1 MSTASSVV
9 HKQSSQW
16 IKLQAV
22 PSSFHQSEK
31 DCKHNLYTHTAYWVI
46 QWIIQA
52 SESTKPQPCNQEL
65 CTWKFGADTGNIIL
79 VFPAKNTSASSTA
92 SGYGLP
98 FNSHSET
105 TNILCN
111 KQIQLAWIE
120 IHAVLLPNFL
130 QPCCS
135 IQWLGSRDK
144 SSPLPSAEQYTL
156 ECLMVFAESFHQ
168 QMCNIC
174 LSYSANFI
182 LEFASSCPPQNH
194 VNPKRKTLKS

>member
-1 MSTASSVV
+1 MNQTPSSP
-9 HKQSSQW
+9 KLFSP
-16 IKLQAV
+16 IRERLQAQPV
-22 PSSFHQSEK
+22 YPYSLLSYSMDNPGKWEHKTSAMQPRALHLEIWGRHW
-31 DCKHNLYTHTAYWVI
+31 KHHSGL
-46 QWIIQA
+46 
-52 SESTKPQPCNQEL
+52 SR
-65 CTWKFGADTGNIIL
+65 
-79 VFPAKNTSASSTA
+79 KNTSASSTA